1 VSVVIDASALVAFVT
16 KEPASPKVAQ
26 LLHDWGSQETPLN
39 APELAR
45 YEIANAL
52 AKKAA
57 NGELD
62 DDAIDEAWDVLDDLP
77 IVYHP
82 LHDGRARCASRLL
95 SNDAPRTTPPISP
108 LPRAWT
114 QSYGRSTGHL
124 PATPTR
130 TATRSISSSSTDDPR
145 WPGCKQSANMPH
157 TIR

>member
-62 DDAIDEAWDVLDDLP
+62 DDAIREAWDVLDDLP

-82 LHDGRARCASRLL
+82 LHDGSSAVRVALTLERRSAYDAAYLALAQSLDAELWTLDGPLARNANSHGY
-95 SNDAPRTTPPISP
+95 PI
-108 LPRAWT
+108 
-114 QSYGRSTGHL
+114 HL
-124 PATPTR
+124 
-130 TATRSISSSSTDDPR
+130 IE
-145 WPGCKQSANMPH
+145 
-157 TIR
+157 